1 MSTELKPAV
10 IETRHRCAVCGDD
23 ALEAVIDLPNLPLTG
38 LFTKGP
44 AGTLKDGIDQKLL
57 LCISCGHAQLSN
69 RVATEMLYGDSY
81 AFRTSSSNTACS
93 GTEFF
98 LSVLEK
104 IAGERRFECAVDV
117 GCNDLHLLKRLRE
130 RAKVRVGIDPLR
142 GVESPSKD
150 DEGIVVISDLI
161 EEADLGSIAP
171 RPDLILCRHTLEHI
185 DDPRPVLEKLFSV
198 AQEGALFIL
207 EIPAFES
214 LVRRFRFDQVFHQH
228 QQYFSLS
235 SLRGLVEELGGSYV
249 GHFENYHD
257 WGALA
262 VAFTKKG
269 KRDNGNPVRSFPHDV
284 LSIQKRYRLFQGY
297 LGRVHGVLE
306 SLRGFPVYGYGA
318 AQMLP
323 TLAYHLES
331 DLSMLTCVLDDD
343 PAKDGLSYANLPL
356 AIRQSQKVKDLKEAS
371 VFITAVD
378 NAKPIL
384 NHLLDRRPRHIIYP
398 LPVI

>member
-1 MSTELKPAV
+1 MSTNLKPTV
-10 IETRHRCAVCGDD
+10 VETRDRCAVCGDD

-44 AGTLKDGIDQKLL
+44 AAVIKDGIDQKLL
-57 LCISCGHAQLSN
+57 FCISCGHAQLSN

-81 AFRTSSSNTACS
+81 AFRTSFSNTARS

-104 IAGERRFECAVDV
+104 IAGKRQFECVVDV

-130 RAKVRVGIDPLR
+130 RAKVRVGIDPLWS
-142 GVESPSKD
+142 VDSPPG
-150 DEGIVVISDLI
+150 DEEIVVISDLV
-161 EEADLGSIAP
+161 EEANLSSIAP

-198 AQEGALFIL
+198 ARDEALFIF

-214 LVRRFRFDQVFHQH
+214 LVRKFRFDQVFHQH

-269 KRDNGNPVRSFPHDV
+269 KRDEGTPPRSFPYDV
-284 LSIQKRYRLFQGY
+284 LSIQKRYRLFRGY
-297 LGRVHGVLE
+297 LAQVREVLE

-331 DLSMLTCVLDDD
+331 DLSMLACVLDDD
-343 PAKDGLSYANLPL
+343 PAKDGRSYANLPL
-356 AIRQSQKVKDLKEAS
+356 TIRLPQKIKDLEEAS

-378 NAKPIL
+378 SVKPIL
-384 NHLLDRRPRHIIYP
+384 NKLLERRPRHIIYP